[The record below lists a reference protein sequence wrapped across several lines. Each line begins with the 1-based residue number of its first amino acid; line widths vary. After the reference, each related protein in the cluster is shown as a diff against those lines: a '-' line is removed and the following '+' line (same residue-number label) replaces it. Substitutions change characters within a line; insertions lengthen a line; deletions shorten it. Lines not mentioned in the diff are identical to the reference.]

1 MEYPNSG
8 ALFAQAVKKSDKSP
22 DYWGDITITVK
33 DFQIENGQIKIALS
47 GWKKTSKTGKQF
59 LSIACQQKVEK
70 QNNQTSEDKD
80 EDIPF

>member
-1 MEYPNSG
+1 MDYPNSG

-47 GWKKTSKTGKQF
+47 GWKKTSKAGKAVS
-59 LSIACQQKVEK
+59 LDCMSAESRKAK
-70 QNNQTSEDKD
+70 QPTQ
-80 EDIPF
+80 

>member
-8 ALFAQAVKKSDKSP
+8 ALFAQAVKKSERSP

-47 GWKKTSKTGKQF
+47 GWKKESKSGKEF

-70 QNNQTSEDKD
+70 QNRSEDKD
-80 EDIPF
+80 ADIPF

>member
-1 MEYPNSG
+1 MDYPNSG
-8 ALFAQAVKKSDKSP
+8 ALFAQAVKKSEKSP

-47 GWKKTSKTGKQF
+47 GWKKTSKAGKQF

-70 QNNQTSEDKD
+70 QNNQPNEDKD